1 MKKIFLFVAFVMAV
15 SVANAWH
22 KNCGAGVVALAVK
35 NLTPEAKAVVEKH
48 LGATYEDDVRHLYL
62 LEWKKKA
69 DFSKEIHY
77 LHLDKDFQPLSVE
90 GDDAYAALEKA
101 LAVVRAHKTHSAAE
115 VKNALRY
122 VVGLMLDIHNLSLIR
137 IENVAHS
144 QSDFKFRRHLSEYKP
159 NVYKNYKWSTFFT
172 AQSNSYAVFH
182 ADLWAE
188 DMDVCHA
195 KNKAEFEKGEL
206 RDWVASN
213 GAMAAE
219 LLSEINPENI
229 MTLRRY
235 LELDYLNY
243 DMMARAGYRLAKLLN
258 ETIK

>member
-1 MKKIFLFVAFVMAV
+1 LTV
-15 SVANAWH
+15 SVANAWN
-22 KNCGAGVVALAVK
+22 KTADEGVVVLAK
-35 NLTPEAKAVVEKH
+35 KHLSAEAKSLLNEY
-48 LGATYEDDVRHLYL
+48 LGDTYGDDVMYLYN
-62 LEWKKKA
+62 LERKKGAKH
-69 DFSKEIHY
+69 SKEIHY

-188 DMDVCHA
+188 DMEVCHA